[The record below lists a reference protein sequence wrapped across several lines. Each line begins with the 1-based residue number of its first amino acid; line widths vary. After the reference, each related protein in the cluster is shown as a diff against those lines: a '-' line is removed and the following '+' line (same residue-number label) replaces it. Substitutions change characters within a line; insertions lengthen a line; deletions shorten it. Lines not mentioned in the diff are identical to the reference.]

1 MPVVAIEGRAGSLA
15 PELGHLVADE
25 LKIDF
30 VDRLLL
36 AEIARKVG
44 STVQALAESERRPTG
59 VVERLAGLV
68 QRMLERSAVAGAGG
82 DPYFGPGIDTLLSRP
97 YRELDD
103 VITSSRDLGQQQFID
118 STREVI
124 RDIAEDGSVV
134 IVSRGGS
141 AILKDVPTVLRV
153 GVVADRADRIRRIM
167 AREKLTEEQAEEFVE
182 HSDNAQ
188 ADYFEKAFNS
198 SPIDPFLYHVMI
210 NTSDITVERATEIV
224 APLARELQERSQ
236 QAKAD

>member
-1 MPVVAIEGRAGSLA
+1 MPVVAVEGRAGSLA
-15 PELGHLVADE
+15 PVLGHLVADE
-25 LKIDF
+25 LEIDYI
-30 VDRLLL
+30 DRLLL
-36 AEIARKVG
+36 AQIAKRVG

-59 VVERLAGLV
+59 VVERPAGLV

-103 VITSSRDLGQQQFID
+103 VITSPRDLGQQQFID

-141 AILKDVPTVLRV
+141 AILKDVPRVLRV
-153 GVVADRADRIRRIM
+153 GVIADRSDRVRRIM
-167 AREKLTEEQAEEFVE
+167 ERERLSEEQAEEFVE
-182 HSDNAQ
+182 HSDSAQ
-188 ADYFEKAFNS
+188 AAYFEKAFDS

-210 NTSDITVERATEIV
+210 NTSEISVERAAEIV
-224 APLARELQERSQ
+224 VPLARELQERGQ
-236 QAKAD
+236 LMEAV

>member
-25 LKIDF
+25 LQIDCI
-30 VDRLLL
+30 DRLLL
-36 AEIARKVG
+36 AQIARRVG

-103 VITSSRDLGQQQFID
+103 VITSSRDLGQKQFID

-141 AILKDVPTVLRV
+141 AILKDVPRVLRV
-153 GVVADRADRIRRIM
+153 GVVADRGDRVRRIM
-167 AREKLTEEQAEEFVE
+167 EREQLSEEQAEEFVE
-182 HSDNAQ
+182 HSDSAQ
-188 ADYFEKAFNS
+188 AAYFEKAFNS

-210 NTSDITVERATEIV
+210 NTSEISVERAAEIV
-224 APLARELQERSQ
+224 VPLARELQERGRLME
-236 QAKAD
+236 AV